1 MTTDKE
7 AFEIYENPDNRV
19 PAGDGRKVPQQPLS
33 THVPIRFAPE
43 TVAMV
48 KYLAAADGLTVSS
61 WIRREIER
69 AIIRR
74 LPRPRTG
81 FQLPV
86 DSTGSN
92 TLSNPSGVASSNSLP
107 RLATNADL
115 NSEVSC
121 SA

>member
-7 AFEIYENPDNRV
+7 AFEIYENPENRA
-19 PAGDGRKVPQQPLS
+19 PAGEGRKLPEQPLS
-33 THVPIRFAPE
+33 SHVPIRFAPD

-48 KYLAAADGLTVSS
+48 KYFAAADGLTVSS

-81 FQLPV
+81 FQFFV
-86 DSTGSN
+86 DNSISNALWNPLGSP
-92 TLSNPSGVASSNSLP
+92 TSNSLP
-107 RLATNADL
+107 RVGTDADL

-121 SA
+121 TA